1 MSTSYKKFKVDS
13 KKEYEETKELA
24 KLIWEYKDRDLTPQ
38 EIEIVKNQSL
48 DIVKLLILSGVFII
62 PFGSAVIFIFVKIG
76 KKFVIKVLPSSFNKE
91 EKKIFNYNYIS
102 NKGIIISIIIIFIFI
117 LLFFLI

>member
-76 KKFVIKVLPSSFNKE
+76 KKFGIKVLPSSFNKE
-91 EKKIFNYNYIS
+91 EKKMFNNNYIS